1 MGLLPKKVKYRK
13 SQKGKMR
20 GIATSGNKIHFGE
33 YGLKAIENGLIRS
46 NHIEACRVIVAR
58 KMKGAGKIWINIFP
72 HKPVTKKPAETRMGK
87 GKGDLDHWV
96 AVIKRGKVI
105 FEISGVPQEF
115 AKTVLRL
122 VAFKLPVKTKFI
134 SRAGV
139 GH

>member
-1 MGLLPKKVKYRK
+1 MALMPRKIKYRK
-13 SQKGKMR
+13 SQKGKIR

-46 NHIEACRVIVAR
+46 NHIEACRVVVAR
-58 KMKGAGKIWINIFP
+58 KMKGVGKLWINIFP

-87 GKGDLDHWV
+87 GKGELDHWV
-96 AVIKRGKVI
+96 AVIKRGKVV
-105 FEISGVPQEF
+105 FEISGVPEDF
-115 AKTVLRL
+115 AKMVLRL
-122 VAFKLPVKTKFI
+122 VSFKLPVKTKFI